1 MDDDPHATSDWR
13 RTGLMEMLLFAGV
26 LAVWF
31 ALNLWVLPR
40 LGVPT

>member
-1 MDDDPHATSDWR
+1 MDANPLNDSDGQR
-13 RTGLMEMLLFAGV
+13 KGLMELLLFAGV